1 MSAPK
6 SETIAAIMKLNP
18 TAKMD
23 FLAGFSNN
31 ELDRYLSRLSDDGG
45 RPRGHGALEHRGDA
59 SQPRM
64 RHAS

>member
-18 TAKMD
+18 SAKMD
-23 FLAGFSNN
+23 FLAGFSNDQ
-31 ELDRYLSRLSDDGG
+31 LDRYLSRLSDDG
-45 RPRGHGALEHRGDA
+45 RGSRMRSALEHRSDDR
-59 SQPRM
+59 RM